1 MLFLGSIAAALV
13 LIASSGYLLMRT
25 FATSVGAPRGY
36 RERLDDPGYQRSWLE
51 ELGFRT
57 VGELLY
63 PGSEKNGPPTV
74 EPALVGPDSV
84 TVARARTLRER
95 EFTLLTAWP
104 DGGYVLTRCPR
115 RGLLTTRNSASCSLR
130 SASSGA
136 EALSVHAAAVRDFA
150 HSHGQPMEARDTA
163 AVDECYRTAAR
174 TWQRELIR
182 TNVVAIPIGLL
193 GCATVI
199 VAVLAR

>member
-1 MLFLGSIAAALV
+1 MTSKEVMVSAPLIV
-13 LIASSGYLLMRT
+13 LLYDRT
-25 FATSVGAPRGY
+25 FLAGSFRAAWRQRRGLADHQQG
-36 RERLDDPGYQRSWLE
+36 R
-51 ELGFRT
+51 
-57 VGELLY
+57 VA
-63 PGSEKNGPPTV
+63 V